1 VAATEHSVTRGR
13 LFDQVADLYD
23 DVRPDYP
30 DDLYDVLARV
40 SGGLEGRR
48 VLTEALA

>member
-1 VAATEHSVTRGR
+1 VAATEHSVTRER

-30 DDLYDVLARV
+30 DDLYDVFERV